1 MRKCIPPA
9 MRAAPRTP
17 TSSTQPPTCTACG
30 SDQARLASARSTTSL
45 PTADRTPQTTA
56 ASSSGLALRPTL
68 ILMARQP
75 WSTSFLA
82 ASAALATVCSPQSSR
97 ALLGRGPER

>member
-1 MRKCIPPA
+1 MRKAHPSSHEGSAQNPP
-9 MRAAPRTP
+9 
-17 TSSTQPPTCTACG
+17 SSTQPPTCTACG

-82 ASAALATVCSPQSSR
+82 ASAALAAVCSPQSSR
-97 ALLGRGPER
+97 ALLDRGPER